1 MTHLD
6 PIISDLALILAVA
19 GVTTLLFK
27 WLKQPVVLGYI
38 VAGFL
43 CSGNFLLQGVSNM
56 GNVDIWA
63 EIGIIFLLFSL
74 GLEFSFKKLMNV
86 GGPALMTALVVI
98 VGMMCSGF
106 MAGRALG
113 WTSTDSIF
121 LGGMLSMSSTT
132 IIIKAFDDLGLRS
145 QKFTSLVFGVLV
157 VEDLFAVVLM
167 VMLSTLFVQRA
178 VEHVV
183 IAEQLFK
190 LIFFLILW
198 FVVGI
203 YLIPTFLK
211 KIRKFLNQETLLVI
225 SLGLCLIMVVLATY
239 AGFSSALGAFI
250 MGSILAGTVQ
260 AESIEKVIAPVKD
273 LFGAVFFVSVGM
285 LVEPAMLV
293 QYIVPIVFLTVVV
306 IVGQIFYG
314 TLGFLVSGQNLK
326 IALQSSFSLAQIGE
340 FAFIIASLG
349 LSMGVTS
356 SFLYPVAVAVSVVT
370 TFTTPFIIRLS
381 DPAYH
386 RINRLIPKRM
396 KALLARYS
404 AGSQT
409 VNSERE
415 WMSLLKK
422 SLLNMFIYCVLLGG
436 VVWISSSYYSP
447 FVEERFEGFAGKLIA
462 TTTTILFM
470 TPLLW
475 GLAVRH
481 LNRRLFVPLWNDP
494 RFNHGLLVSL
504 IVLRI
509 LLALMFVLTVVAH
522 LSSYRWGALM
532 AFAILLLLLA
542 LFWRR
547 IKRGYLRFEQRFF
560 TNLNE
565 KDASTVVTTGNYRAK
580 FLHMAKMTVSAD
592 SPLVGRC
599 FRELDLRLRYGV
611 TVVSVLRGS
620 HRYNAPGASMVLMPS
635 DEISVVGTDAQLSQF
650 ASKVEVP
657 LSPVDREEATMQK
670 FSVGEHSVLIG
681 MTVSQFGMMCR
692 GACLIIG
699 IERSDGSYVRPLG
712 LVRSIWFGSP
722 ATGRRSNRC
731 SSERSLPYRKRK
743 KSSYGG
749 FSARNDFVDKMSI
762 KRHLIFYFSG
772 VKPYFCTLHKVYM
785 DVT

>member
-470 TPLLW
+470 TPLLC

-712 LVRSIWFGSP
+712 LVRFQPYDMVWIAGDRETIEQVLVGTKP
-722 ATGRRSNRC
+722 PVPKTEKKLVRRI
-731 SSERSLPYRKRK
+731 LRK
-743 KSSYGG
+743 K
-749 FSARNDFVDKMSI
+749 
-762 KRHLIFYFSG
+762 
-772 VKPYFCTLHKVYM
+772 
-785 DVT
+785 

>member
-699 IERSDGSYVRPLG
+699 SERSDGSYVRPLG
-712 LVRSIWFGSP
+712 LVRFQPYDMVWIAGDRETIEQVLVGTKP
-722 ATGRRSNRC
+722 PVPKTEKKLVRRI
-731 SSERSLPYRKRK
+731 LRK
-743 KSSYGG
+743 K
-749 FSARNDFVDKMSI
+749 
-762 KRHLIFYFSG
+762 
-772 VKPYFCTLHKVYM
+772 
-785 DVT
+785 

>member
-250 MGSILAGTVQ
+250 MGSILAGTAQ

-285 LVEPAMLV
+285 LVEPAMLA

-712 LVRSIWFGSP
+712 LVRFQPYDMVWIAGDRETIEQVLVGTKPP
-722 ATGRRSNRC
+722 APKTEKKLVRRI
-731 SSERSLPYRKRK
+731 LRK
-743 KSSYGG
+743 K
-749 FSARNDFVDKMSI
+749 
-762 KRHLIFYFSG
+762 
-772 VKPYFCTLHKVYM
+772 
-785 DVT
+785 

>member
-1 MTHLD
+1 M
-6 PIISDLALILAVA
+6 
-19 GVTTLLFK
+19 
-27 WLKQPVVLGYI
+27 
-38 VAGFL
+38 
-43 CSGNFLLQGVSNM
+43 
-56 GNVDIWA
+56 
-63 EIGIIFLLFSL
+63 
-74 GLEFSFKKLMNV
+74 
-86 GGPALMTALVVI
+86 
-98 VGMMCSGF
+98 
-106 MAGRALG
+106 
-113 WTSTDSIF
+113 
-121 LGGMLSMSSTT
+121 
-132 IIIKAFDDLGLRS
+132 
-145 QKFTSLVFGVLV
+145 
-157 VEDLFAVVLM
+157 
-167 VMLSTLFVQRA
+167 
-178 VEHVV
+178 
-183 IAEQLFK
+183 
-190 LIFFLILW
+190 
-198 FVVGI
+198 GI

-712 LVRSIWFGSP
+712 LVRFQPYDMVWIAGDRETIEQVLVGTKP
-722 ATGRRSNRC
+722 PVPKTEKKLVRRI
-731 SSERSLPYRKRK
+731 LRK
-743 KSSYGG
+743 K
-749 FSARNDFVDKMSI
+749 
-762 KRHLIFYFSG
+762 
-772 VKPYFCTLHKVYM
+772 
-785 DVT
+785 

>member
-273 LFGAVFFVSVGM
+273 LFGAVFFVSSGCWSSRRCWCNTSCRSF
-285 LVEPAMLV
+285 
-293 QYIVPIVFLTVVV
+293 FLTVVV

-712 LVRSIWFGSP
+712 LVRFQPYDMVWIAGDRETIEQVLVGTKP
-722 ATGRRSNRC
+722 PVPKTEKKLVRRI
-731 SSERSLPYRKRK
+731 LRK
-743 KSSYGG
+743 K
-749 FSARNDFVDKMSI
+749 
-762 KRHLIFYFSG
+762 
-772 VKPYFCTLHKVYM
+772 
-785 DVT
+785 

>member
-239 AGFSSALGAFI
+239 ARFSSALGAFI

-712 LVRSIWFGSP
+712 LVRFQPYDMVWIAGDRETIEQVLVGTKP
-722 ATGRRSNRC
+722 PVPKTEKKLVRRI
-731 SSERSLPYRKRK
+731 LRK
-743 KSSYGG
+743 K
-749 FSARNDFVDKMSI
+749 
-762 KRHLIFYFSG
+762 
-772 VKPYFCTLHKVYM
+772 
-785 DVT
+785 

>member
-273 LFGAVFFVSVGM
+273 LFGAVFIVSVGM
-285 LVEPAMLV
+285 LVEPAMLA

-712 LVRSIWFGSP
+712 LVRFQPYDMVWIAGDRETIEQVLVGTKP
-722 ATGRRSNRC
+722 PVPKTEKKLVRRI
-731 SSERSLPYRKRK
+731 LRK
-743 KSSYGG
+743 K
-749 FSARNDFVDKMSI
+749 
-762 KRHLIFYFSG
+762 
-772 VKPYFCTLHKVYM
+772 
-785 DVT
+785 

>member
-86 GGPALMTALVVI
+86 GGAALMTALVVI

-712 LVRSIWFGSP
+712 LVRFQPYDMVWIAGDRETIEQVLVGTKP
-722 ATGRRSNRC
+722 PVPKTEKKLVRRI
-731 SSERSLPYRKRK
+731 LRK
-743 KSSYGG
+743 K
-749 FSARNDFVDKMSI
+749 
-762 KRHLIFYFSG
+762 
-772 VKPYFCTLHKVYM
+772 
-785 DVT
+785 

>member
-580 FLHMAKMTVSAD
+580 FVHMAKMTVSAD

-712 LVRSIWFGSP
+712 LVRFQPYDMVWIAGDRETIEQVLVGTKP
-722 ATGRRSNRC
+722 PVPKTEKKLVRRI
-731 SSERSLPYRKRK
+731 LRK
-743 KSSYGG
+743 K
-749 FSARNDFVDKMSI
+749 
-762 KRHLIFYFSG
+762 
-772 VKPYFCTLHKVYM
+772 
-785 DVT
+785 

>member
-370 TFTTPFIIRLS
+370 TFTTPFIIQLS

-712 LVRSIWFGSP
+712 LVRFQPYDMVWIAGDRETIEQVLVGTKP
-722 ATGRRSNRC
+722 PVPKTEKKLVRRI
-731 SSERSLPYRKRK
+731 LRK
-743 KSSYGG
+743 K
-749 FSARNDFVDKMSI
+749 
-762 KRHLIFYFSG
+762 
-772 VKPYFCTLHKVYM
+772 
-785 DVT
+785 

>member
-19 GVTTLLFK
+19 GGTTLLFK

-470 TPLLW
+470 PPLLW

-712 LVRSIWFGSP
+712 LVRFQPYDMVWIAGDRETIEQVLVGTKP
-722 ATGRRSNRC
+722 PVPKTEKKLVRRI
-731 SSERSLPYRKRK
+731 LRK
-743 KSSYGG
+743 K
-749 FSARNDFVDKMSI
+749 
-762 KRHLIFYFSG
+762 
-772 VKPYFCTLHKVYM
+772 
-785 DVT
+785 

>member
-203 YLIPTFLK
+203 YLIPTFLE

-273 LFGAVFFVSVGM
+273 LCGAVFFVSVGM
-285 LVEPAMLV
+285 LVEPARLV

-712 LVRSIWFGSP
+712 LVRFQPYDMVWIAGDRETIEQVLVGTKP
-722 ATGRRSNRC
+722 PVPKTEKKLVRRI
-731 SSERSLPYRKRK
+731 LRK
-743 KSSYGG
+743 K
-749 FSARNDFVDKMSI
+749 
-762 KRHLIFYFSG
+762 
-772 VKPYFCTLHKVYM
+772 
-785 DVT
+785 

>member
-670 FSVGEHSVLIG
+670 FSDGEHSVLIG

-712 LVRSIWFGSP
+712 LVRFQPYDMVWIAGDRETIEQVLVGTKP
-722 ATGRRSNRC
+722 PVPKTEKKLVRRI
-731 SSERSLPYRKRK
+731 LRK
-743 KSSYGG
+743 K
-749 FSARNDFVDKMSI
+749 
-762 KRHLIFYFSG
+762 
-772 VKPYFCTLHKVYM
+772 
-785 DVT
+785 

>member
-381 DPAYH
+381 DPAHH

-712 LVRSIWFGSP
+712 LVRFQPYDMVWIAGDRETIEQVLVGTKP
-722 ATGRRSNRC
+722 PVPKTEKKLVRRI
-731 SSERSLPYRKRK
+731 LRK
-743 KSSYGG
+743 K
-749 FSARNDFVDKMSI
+749 
-762 KRHLIFYFSG
+762 
-772 VKPYFCTLHKVYM
+772 
-785 DVT
+785 

>member
-565 KDASTVVTTGNYRAK
+565 KDVSTVVTTGNYRAK

-712 LVRSIWFGSP
+712 LVRFQPYDMVWIAGDRETIEQVLVGTKP
-722 ATGRRSNRC
+722 PVPKTEKKLVRRIF
-731 SSERSLPYRKRK
+731 RK
-743 KSSYGG
+743 K
-749 FSARNDFVDKMSI
+749 
-762 KRHLIFYFSG
+762 
-772 VKPYFCTLHKVYM
+772 
-785 DVT
+785 

>member
-1 MTHLD
+1 MNMSGPNAGPVLGNMTHLD

-712 LVRSIWFGSP
+712 LVRFQPYDMVWIAGDRETIEQVLVGTKP
-722 ATGRRSNRC
+722 PVPKTEKKLVRRI
-731 SSERSLPYRKRK
+731 LRK
-743 KSSYGG
+743 K
-749 FSARNDFVDKMSI
+749 
-762 KRHLIFYFSG
+762 
-772 VKPYFCTLHKVYM
+772 
-785 DVT
+785 

>member
-19 GVTTLLFK
+19 GITTLLFK

-712 LVRSIWFGSP
+712 LVRFQPYDMVWIAGDRETIEQVLVGTKP
-722 ATGRRSNRC
+722 PVPKTEKKLVRRI
-731 SSERSLPYRKRK
+731 LRK
-743 KSSYGG
+743 K
-749 FSARNDFVDKMSI
+749 
-762 KRHLIFYFSG
+762 
-772 VKPYFCTLHKVYM
+772 
-785 DVT
+785 

>member
-285 LVEPAMLV
+285 LVEPAMLG

-712 LVRSIWFGSP
+712 LVRFQPYDMVWIAGDRETIEQVLVGTKP
-722 ATGRRSNRC
+722 PVPKTEKKLVRRI
-731 SSERSLPYRKRK
+731 LRK
-743 KSSYGG
+743 K
-749 FSARNDFVDKMSI
+749 
-762 KRHLIFYFSG
+762 
-772 VKPYFCTLHKVYM
+772 
-785 DVT
+785 

>member
-306 IVGQIFYG
+306 IVGQIVYG

-712 LVRSIWFGSP
+712 LVRFQPYDMVWIAGDRETIEQVLVGTKP
-722 ATGRRSNRC
+722 PVPKTEKKLVRRIF
-731 SSERSLPYRKRK
+731 RK
-743 KSSYGG
+743 K
-749 FSARNDFVDKMSI
+749 
-762 KRHLIFYFSG
+762 
-772 VKPYFCTLHKVYM
+772 
-785 DVT
+785 

>member
-386 RINRLIPKRM
+386 WINRLIPKRM

-712 LVRSIWFGSP
+712 LVRFQPYDMVWIAGDRETIEQVLVGTKP
-722 ATGRRSNRC
+722 PVPKTEKKLVRRI
-731 SSERSLPYRKRK
+731 LRK
-743 KSSYGG
+743 K
-749 FSARNDFVDKMSI
+749 
-762 KRHLIFYFSG
+762 
-772 VKPYFCTLHKVYM
+772 
-785 DVT
+785 